1 MECAKSILH
10 VMVFSFLDTTR
21 ILMFK
26 YNPITYKAAIIVS
39 RTIEVAMLK
48 SGMITIDVLSSFQ
61 NNGKISDFTID
72 DLKSYIDILCTI
84 TRYITFILQHILY
97 IPTVL

>member
-1 MECAKSILH
+1 MEWAKSIFH
-10 VMVFSFLDTTR
+10 VMDFSFLDTMR

-72 DLKSYIDILCTI
+72 DLKSYIDI
-84 TRYITFILQHILY
+84 TFILQHILY

>member
-1 MECAKSILH
+1 
-10 VMVFSFLDTTR
+10 
-21 ILMFK
+21 MFK

-72 DLKSYIDILCTI
+72 DLKSYINILCII
-84 TRYITFILQHILY
+84 TRLDGLLDAHIS
-97 IPTVL
+97 IH

>member
-1 MECAKSILH
+1 
-10 VMVFSFLDTTR
+10 
-21 ILMFK
+21 MFK

-39 RTIEVAMLK
+39 RTIEVAMLR

-72 DLKSYIDILCTI
+72 DLKSYIDIPHIL
-84 TRYITFILQHILY
+84 YITFVLQHILY
-97 IPTVL
+97 SPTVL

>member
-1 MECAKSILH
+1 
-10 VMVFSFLDTTR
+10 
-21 ILMFK
+21 MFK

-72 DLKSYIDILCTI
+72 DLKSYIDILCKS
-84 TRYITFILQHILY
+84 FLLNIL
-97 IPTVL
+97 